1 MRRRAREIEGESRE
15 EAEEPRAR
23 AWSLSDLGGDLPADE
38 FDDRTLIV
46 VTRYLYHITEPAPDG
61 EWG

>member
-1 MRRRAREIEGESRE
+1 MLKNQGIPHWCCTLLAH
-15 EAEEPRAR
+15 
-23 AWSLSDLGGDLPADE
+23 LPADE